1 MYGTFYLHSFKKDAE
16 ERIDILEGCAAN
28 RCKSVH
34 EQTSST
40 QQRFQ
45 ARYRRGQTREKRRF
59 TLGVRESV
67 LSFRRNPPRQRKR
80 GIGKERR
87 KKRRGSA
94 LSDSGRDEKWLALI
108 FRAHGER
115 RSSSFAAV
123 PLRAVTTHRI
133 RLFPSGAQ
141 VQPPTTLSDPSLQA
155 FPPAN
160 VPFHRRQHADT
171 HIPI

>member
-1 MYGTFYLHSFKKDAE
+1 MQIRARANVVYVAAIPGTLSKRSDAWK
-16 ERIDILEGCAAN
+16 AA
-28 RCKSVH
+28 VH
-34 EQTSST
+34 AW
-40 QQRFQ
+40 R
-45 ARYRRGQTREKRRF
+45 AW
-59 TLGVRESV
+59 VRAA
-67 LSFRRNPPRQRKR
+67 FPQKPARQRKR

-108 FRAHGER
+108 FRAHRER
-115 RSSSFAAV
+115 RSSSFATV